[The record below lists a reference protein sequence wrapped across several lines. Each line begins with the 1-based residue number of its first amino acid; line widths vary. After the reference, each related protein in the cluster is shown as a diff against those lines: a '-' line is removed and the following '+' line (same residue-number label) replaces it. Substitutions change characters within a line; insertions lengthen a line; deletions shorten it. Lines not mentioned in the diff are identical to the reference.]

1 MNFYQVLVELIDLR
15 SFSNLWYWIML
26 AVMWSSASHW
36 VLGVPFDLISRARR
50 QGGALQTDLE
60 LVVRVQ
66 AGRLTYI
73 ADTAGIMLVA
83 GLCFLLTVLSTLA
96 IFYSIEFAQAVLLL
110 IVPMTLLSL
119 MSLRTARLI
128 EAQDSTGEAL
138 HKRLFRHRVAT
149 QLLGMVSIF
158 ITSMFGMYQNMHIGV
173 LG

>member
-1 MNFYQVLVELIDLR
+1 MNLYQVVVELIDLR

-26 AVMWSSASHW
+26 AVIWSSASHW

-50 QGGALQTDLE
+50 EGGNLQTDLE

-66 AGRLTYI
+66 AGRLTNI
-73 ADTAGIMLVA
+73 ADTAGTMLVA
-83 GLCFLLTVLSTLA
+83 SVFFILATLGTLA
-96 IFYSIEFAQAVLLL
+96 GFYGIEFAQAVLLL
-110 IVPMTLLSL
+110 LFPMVLLSL
-119 MSLRTARLI
+119 LSLRTARRI
-128 EAQDSTGEAL
+128 QAGENTGEAL
-138 HKRLFRHRVAT
+138 HKRLFRHRIMT